1 MSGAGCKV
9 SSAEFFARN
18 PVFSLEEATRELAP
32 PGGRTGTV
40 ERLQYHI
47 GSRKL
52 RLIAPGL
59 YAVVPAGGSPETFRP
74 DPFLVAAAARP
85 DAVFC
90 FHSALELLGT
100 AHSVWSDCTVYS
112 DRRRRQIDL
121 DPGVVRFLQC
131 PEALQGKEHRTLGT
145 RRIERRGRVLVTTGP
160 ERTLVEG
167 FRRPKYVG
175 GLEELIQ
182 SASGFAVL
190 DLELLETV
198 LGRYGVAHLW
208 SVTGWFLEQFQ
219 QTFHVPD
226 ATLERF
232 AARIPAAP
240 QYIERGRRGGRL
252 ERRWNL
258 IVLPEL
264 DQLGEPDE
272 R

>member
-1 MSGAGCKV
+1 MNGANRKV

-18 PVFSLEEATRELAP
+18 PVFSLEEATLELAP

-47 GSRKL
+47 GNRRL

-59 YAVVPAGGSPETFRP
+59 YAVVPAGGSPESFRP

-90 FHSALELLGT
+90 FHSALELLGA

-112 DRRRRQIDL
+112 NRRRRPIEL
-121 DPGVVRFLQC
+121 DPGTVRFLQC
-131 PEALQGKEHRTLGT
+131 PEALRGEQHRTFGT
-145 RRIERRGRVLVTTGP
+145 RRIERRGRLLVTTGP

-167 FRRPKYVG
+167 FRRPRYVG
-175 GLEELIQ
+175 GLEEHVV

-190 DLELLETV
+190 DLAKLEAV
-198 LGRYGVAHLW
+198 LERYGVAHLW
-208 SVTGWFLEQFQ
+208 SAIGWFLERFQ
-219 QTFHVPD
+219 RTFHVPD
-226 ATLERF
+226 ATLNHF
-232 AARIPAAP
+232 ATRIPAAP
-240 QYIERGRRGGRL
+240 QYMERGRRGGAL

-258 IVLPEL
+258 IVPPEL
-264 DQLGEPDE
+264 DRLGEPDE